1 MTDMEIERYLQRER
15 DDGFNPYGSGPEP
28 MERRDA

>member
-1 MTDMEIERYLQRER
+1 MDGSIIDMQEAGG

-28 MERRDA
+28 IGRRK